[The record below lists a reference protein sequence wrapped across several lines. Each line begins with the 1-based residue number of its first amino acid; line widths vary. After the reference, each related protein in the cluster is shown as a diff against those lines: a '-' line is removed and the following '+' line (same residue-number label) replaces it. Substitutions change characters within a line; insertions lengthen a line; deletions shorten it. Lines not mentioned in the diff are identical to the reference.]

1 MREHLAAAHG
11 LTLRPWRPED
21 RDAVLAAFAPEVISR
36 QAAPPIRTAAD
47 AGEWI
52 EQRARQW
59 ADGHAYAWAVLAP
72 GGAPVANVAVGAF
85 DPVHQTGWFSYWT
98 DAAQHGRGYA
108 SAAARAVAAW
118 AFADLGLFR
127 LELGH
132 RLDNP
137 ASCAVALRAGFAVEG
152 RQRGALN
159 YDGVR
164 HDVETHARLATDPPP
179 VESESAQDSADAA
192 ASSRDFSVDPM
203 RADDAGAVLAVYRQG
218 IDTGDAT
225 FETAVPDWAAF
236 DAARLPGHRFVARA
250 DGRILGWVA
259 CSPISTR
266 AAYAGVVEHSVY
278 VAPEARGRGVGR
290 VLLDA
295 LIASTEAAGIWTV
308 QSGVFPENT
317 ASLALHR
324 AAGFRV
330 VGVRSLIGHTDGRFR
345 DVLLIERRAVGA
357 GFETGAAAPA
367 SVAVGRV
374 DGQ

>member
-1 MREHLAAAHG
+1 MISSMREHLVAAHG
-11 LTLRPWRPED
+11 LTLRPWRSED
-21 RDAVLAAFAPEVISR
+21 RDAVLAAFAPEVMSR
-36 QAAPPIRTAAD
+36 QAAHPIRTAAD
-47 AGEWI
+47 AGKWI

-179 VESESAQDSADAA
+179 PVEDSAAA
-192 ASSRDFSVDPM
+192 RDFTVEPM
-203 RADDAGAVLAVYRQG
+203 RADDAEAVLAIYRQG

-225 FETAVPDWAAF
+225 FETAPPDWAAF
-236 DAARLPGHRFVARA
+236 DAARLPDHRFVARARA

-259 CSPISTR
+259 CSPTSTR

-295 LIASTEAAGIWTV
+295 LLASTEAAGIWTV

-324 AAGFRV
+324 AAGFRI

-345 DVLLIERRAVGA
+345 DVVLIERRAA
-357 GFETGAAAPA
+357 GQSLAPA
-367 SVAVGRV
+367 AGSPAYSAVGRA
-374 DGQ
+374 DGR